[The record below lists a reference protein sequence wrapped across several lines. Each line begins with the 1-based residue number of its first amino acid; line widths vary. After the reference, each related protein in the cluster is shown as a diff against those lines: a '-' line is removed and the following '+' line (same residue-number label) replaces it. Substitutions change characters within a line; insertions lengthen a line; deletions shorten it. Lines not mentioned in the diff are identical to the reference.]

1 MHHIV
6 KGVVSLPF
14 DTTLPYKTHKDNMT
28 KLSFEIVQG
37 ESAVASENQSLGRVK
52 VRVQPEPKGQQR
64 VLMNIR
70 VDTGGKI

>member
-1 MHHIV
+1 
-6 KGVVSLPF
+6 
-14 DTTLPYKTHKDNMT
+14 MT
-28 KLSFEIVQG
+28 KFSFEIVQG

-70 VDTGGKI
+70 IDTGGKI